1 MAEPD
6 LKTKMEKKISKKREA
21 LLANLF
27 SAKADKVRNAI
38 AKIPDE
44 GDPSLIFPMLRSY
57 HGWEQEEDIRT
68 GIAQILMQL
77 KTESAIPVLLRAL
90 EEPEFE
96 SDRAFI
102 ISIFWNAGLFPVE
115 HIDFLVRQ
123 AIIGDFMVALEV
135 LTVIE
140 NIESGIDQTMAQEA
154 MLDIDEY
161 LEENPEAVQAELLRQ
176 IKQFLHTYL
185 NQ

>member
-1 MAEPD
+1 
-6 LKTKMEKKISKKREA
+6 MEKKISKKREA

-27 SAKADKVRNAI
+27 SAEADKVRNAI
-38 AKIPDE
+38 AKIPEE
-44 GDPSLIFPMLRSY
+44 GDPSLIFPMLRTY
-57 HGWEQEEDIRT
+57 RAWEQEEDIRT

-77 KTESAIPVLLRAL
+77 KTEAAVPELFRAL

-102 ISIFWNAGLFPVE
+102 ISIFWNAGLFPAE
-115 HIDFLVRQ
+115 HVDVLVQQ
-123 AIIGDFMVALEV
+123 AIRGDFMVALEV

-154 MLDIDEY
+154 MLDIEEY
-161 LEENPEAVQAELLRQ
+161 LEENPEVVQIELLRE

-185 NQ
+185 TQ